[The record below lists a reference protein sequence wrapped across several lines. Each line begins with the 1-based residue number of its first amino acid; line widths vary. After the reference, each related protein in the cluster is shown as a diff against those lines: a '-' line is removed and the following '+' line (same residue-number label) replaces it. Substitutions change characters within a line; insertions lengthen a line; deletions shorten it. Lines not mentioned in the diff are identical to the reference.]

1 MESKKERNKKWFE
14 VFSGGD
20 VWELME
26 IDGKLIGFRTHND
39 ASDYSEDELAHNGI
53 SDFEERA
60 RVMHLIPT
68 EIHNEDDF
76 AIYEVAM
83 ETQTQ
88 NEQHEP
94 VYKMVVDS
102 NVDMSGKIDEG
113 TLHEIIESTGFCF
126 YEIDD
131 PERPYLV
138 YRDRDELDRDPDGR
152 HAIGYLQPTEE
163 EAESEK

>member
-39 ASDYSEDELAHNGI
+39 ASDYSEDELADNGI

-60 RVMHLIPT
+60 RVMHLMPT

-88 NEQHEP
+88 HEP
-94 VYKMVVDS
+94 IYKMVVNS

-113 TLHEIIESTGFCF
+113 TLKELSEDTGFF
-126 YEIDD
+126 FVEIDD
-131 PERPYLV
+131 DDRPYLV
-138 YRDRDELDRDPDGR
+138 YSDLEDMESDQTGAK
-152 HAIGYLQPTEE
+152 AIGHLQPTEE
-163 EAESEK
+163 EAER